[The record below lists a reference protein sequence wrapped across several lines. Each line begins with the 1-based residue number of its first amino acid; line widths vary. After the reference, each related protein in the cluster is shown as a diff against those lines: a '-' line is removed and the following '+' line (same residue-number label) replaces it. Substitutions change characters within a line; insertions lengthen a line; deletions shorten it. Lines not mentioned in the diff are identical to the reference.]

1 MITLACLSPNL
12 QGQGAEMK
20 VPSRVYQHQKYPDH
34 TTPGNHS
41 PALPFISLIMA
52 ICFVYVNTVSGW
64 QEVRS
69 PALRCPEDVGWA
81 LT

>member
-41 PALPFISLIMA
+41 P
-52 ICFVYVNTVSGW
+52 
-64 QEVRS
+64 S
-69 PALRCPEDVGWA
+69 PALHFPYYGNMLRLCQHREWLARGQITSPEVP
-81 LT
+81 